1 MIEPPDTLTA
11 LQITDVQAAFQWI
24 RRELVKNGCAEDERA
39 AGGLEALLD
48 DIEIDVLGYL
58 TDRARI
64 TPTS

>member
-24 RRELVKNGCAEDERA
+24 RRELVKNGCAEDDRA
-39 AGGLEALLD
+39 AGTLEARLE
-48 DIEIDVLGYL
+48 DIEMDVLGYL